1 MTAPTYVIG
10 IGEVLCGSMLLAATM
25 ALHGCGVLVTLRST
39 DALKQRSGATGSGIA
54 GIGILVV
61 ASWMLVLLHL
71 LEVVVWALFYFWS
84 NALDTAH
91 VNASLAYYFA
101 LMEYTTIGSAYNL
114 RLDWRLLEGMNGI
127 AGLLTF
133 AWSTGVLLTLA
144 EEFQSKRLAALRARR
159 QAGRNGRTADRE
171 RTDSP

>member
-1 MTAPTYVIG
+1 MTTPTYVIG
-10 IGEVLCGSMLLAATM
+10 IGEVLCGGMLLAVTM
-25 ALHGCGVLVTLRST
+25 ALHGCGVLVTLRGT
-39 DALKQRSGATGSGIA
+39 GALKRRAGPAAAGIA

-71 LEVVVWALFYFWS
+71 LEVVVWALFYLWS
-84 NALDTAH
+84 HAVNTPDA
-91 VNASLAYYFA
+91 NASIAYYFA

-114 RLDWRLLEGMNGI
+114 KLDWRLLEGMNGI

-144 EEFQSKRLAALRARR
+144 EEFQRQRLAAVEGARR
-159 QAGRNGRTADRE
+159 SGAG
-171 RTDSP
+171 S